1 MVGPDRDT
9 NLGTVL
15 SAWDR
20 LFGTFADNDSATAIE
35 AGLPGLGELSL
46 PRILVLPLQGTAA

>member
-9 NLGTVL
+9 NFGTVL
-15 SAWDR
+15 SASDR

-35 AGLPGLGELSL
+35 TGLPGLGELSL
-46 PRILVLPLQGTAA
+46 PRVLVLPLQGTAA